1 MFGGSPA
8 IGPPTAGVA
17 TGFLASFPVFGGVL
31 MTTCI
36 RFIAGAMLG
45 VLIGAASVAHG
56 QTTWIGASGGEW
68 NSAPNWNPATV
79 PNATGAAAVFT
90 GTTQVNLTSFNATTG
105 TFTFS
110 GTGGSV
116 VVGTTSG
123 TNDVLTFAVASG
135 SPTVSATNS
144 NATIFMYA
152 NVEGTQG
159 ITKSGAGKFTFRF
172 NSAAQSYSGPI
183 SITGGV
189 FGIDGD
195 QSLGNVDNDVTIA
208 HGGRLTVEPGSNAGT
223 VTLPATRTI
232 TFTSGTGQLGVS
244 PAAVTAIVSGSV
256 LGAGG
261 FTKTDAGNLTFNGPV
276 SYQGATRVL
285 GGLVDFNSGAYSGTG
300 SILVQGGTGT
310 QLNMADLTSVTV
322 NGPGS
327 TVLVQPATTASGTFA
342 CDWVLSTAANSIT
355 AASVSVGGA
364 TGSSQGSS
372 NTGAIRLGTTNT
384 INTGSLGL
392 GGFNGRGE
400 ITLQSGLTSPTV
412 TIRGVAGGSSAV
424 PTAVIGDTSSGS
436 RTGEGLLDLNGATV
450 DALFGTVVIGRHI
463 ANSTNASTSAIQF
476 NSGTLQIQSGTL
488 GVMTG
493 TSTPTISAAITQG
506 GGVAKVQSLTLGL
519 NTNGTATSLPN
530 FQAAY
535 NLSGGTLFAG
545 TITSGTGFS
554 GAAARRTI
562 AINGGT
568 LRNFDASTDLVATGL
583 DATPNGLLTFALG
596 AAGGTFE
603 ADAARS
609 ITLGAFTHVTGSGSL
624 TKVGPGTLVIGR
636 SAAHTGA
643 TTVSAGSLIVDGLLG
658 ATSGV
663 TVAAGATLGGSGTV
677 AAPVSLSGVLAPGS
691 TGGLLTISSLGLQSS
706 AASQF
711 QISGTAR
718 GVAGGYEAVDVTQ
731 SGGLTYGG
739 GVELSIGALF
749 SDNTSFNL
757 FGFGGSPAGGLTSV
771 SATGAYGPLS
781 FTGAG
786 GVWTA
791 VSGPQT
797 LTFTEST
804 GTLVIVPEPTA
815 LLSAAMAAALTLVM
829 GLRSRR
835 GDAR

>member
-1 MFGGSPA
+1 MKS
-8 IGPPTAGVA
+8 TACALCLVVA
-17 TGFLASFPVFGGVL
+17 LAA
-31 MTTCI
+31 C
-36 RFIAGAMLG
+36 GA
-45 VLIGAASVAHG
+45 VAHG
-56 QTTWIGASGGEW
+56 QTTWVGASGGEW

-79 PNATGAAAVFT
+79 PNATGAAVVFT
-90 GTTQVNLTSFNATTG
+90 GSAQVNLTSFNATTG
-105 TFTFS
+105 TLTYG
-110 GTGGSV
+110 GTGGSLV
-116 VVGTTSG
+116 MGNNAT
-123 TNDVLTFAVASG
+123 TNDVLTFAVSSG

-172 NSAAQSYSGPI
+172 NSAAQTYSGPI
-183 SITGGV
+183 SITGGIY
-189 FGIDGD
+189 GIDGD

-208 HGGRLTVEPGSNAGT
+208 HGARLTVEPGSNTGT

-400 ITLQSGLTSPTV
+400 IALQSGLTSPTV
-412 TIRGVAGGSSAV
+412 TIRGVTGGSSAV

-450 DALFGTVVIGRHI
+450 DAILGTVVIGRHV
-463 ANSTNASTSAIQF
+463 ANSNNLSTSGILF

-493 TSTPTISAAITQG
+493 TGTPTVAAAITQG
-506 GGVAKVQSLTLGL
+506 GGVGKVQSLTLGL
-519 NTNGTATSLPN
+519 TTNGTAATSLPV
-530 FQAAY
+530 FQSAY
-535 NLSGGTLFAG
+535 NLNGGTLYAG
-545 TITSGTGFS
+545 TITSGTGSS

-568 LRNFDASTDLVATGL
+568 LRNYDASTDLVATGL
-583 DATPNGLLTFALG
+583 DATANGQVAFALG
-596 AAGGTFE
+596 ASGGTFE
-603 ADAARS
+603 ADAGRS
-609 ITLGAFTHVTGSGSL
+609 ITLGAFTAVTGSGSL
-624 TKVGPGTLVIGR
+624 TKVGPGSLVISG
-636 SAAHTGA
+636 SASHSGA
-643 TTVSAGSLIVDGLLG
+643 TTVSAGSLIMDGLMG

-677 AAPVSLSGVLAPGS
+677 AAPVSVSGVLAPGS
-691 TGGLLTISSLGLQSS
+691 TGGLLTLSSLGLQSS

-711 QISGTAR
+711 QISGTSR
-718 GVAGGYEAVDVTQ
+718 GVLGGYEAVDVTQ

-739 GVELSIGALF
+739 GVELSIGSLF

-757 FGFGGSPAGGLTSV
+757 FGFSGVPAGGLTSV

-781 FTGAG
+781 FTGTG

-804 GTLVIVPEPTA
+804 GTLVIIPEPTTM
-815 LLSAAMAAALTLVM
+815 LSGVMAAALTFLV
-829 GLRSRR
+829 GLRSRKR
-835 GDAR
+835 DAR

>member
-1 MFGGSPA
+1 MKTS
-8 IGPPTAGVA
+8 
-17 TGFLASFPVFGGVL
+17 L
-31 MTTCI
+31 
-36 RFIAGAMLG
+36 RFIACAAVGC
-45 VLIGAASVAHG
+45 LIGAASVAHG
-56 QTTWIGASGGEW
+56 QTTWIAASGGEW

-90 GTTQVNLTSFNATTG
+90 PSGTFTTSGTVNLTSFNATVGSLTYGG
-105 TFTFS
+105 TS
-110 GTGGSV
+110 GSV
-116 VVGTTSG
+116 IFGNTTTSD
-123 TNDVLTFAVASG
+123 DVITLVTSSG
-135 SPTVSATNS
+135 SPTVNATNS
-144 NATIFMYA
+144 NGTIFMYA

-159 ITKSGAGKFTFRF
+159 ITKTGAGKFTFRF
-172 NSAAQSYSGPI
+172 NGADQNYSGPI
-183 SITGGV
+183 TISGGI
-189 FGIDGD
+189 FGINQDG
-195 QSLGNVDNDVTIA
+195 SLGNADNDVTIA
-208 HGGRLTVEPGSNAGT
+208 HGARLTVEPGSNTGT

-232 TFTSGTGQLGVS
+232 TFTSGTGQFGVS

-285 GGLVDFNSGAYSGTG
+285 GGIVDFNSGAYSGTG

-310 QLNMADLTSVTV
+310 QLTMADLTSVTV

-342 CDWVLSTAANSIT
+342 CDWVLSTGGANSIT

-364 TGSSQGSS
+364 SGSSQGSS
-372 NTGAIRLGTTNT
+372 NTGAIRLGTGNT

-412 TIRGVAGGSSAV
+412 TIRGVSGGSSAV

-436 RTGEGLLDLNGATV
+436 RTGEGLLDLNGAAV
-450 DALFGTVVIGRHI
+450 DAVFGTVVIGRHI

-603 ADAARS
+603 ADAGRS
-609 ITLGAFTHVTGSGSL
+609 ITLGAFTQVTGSGSL
-624 TKVGPGTLVIGR
+624 TKVGPGTLVIGS

-643 TTVSAGSLIVDGLLG
+643 TTVSAGSLIVDGLMG

-691 TGGLLTISSLGLQSS
+691 TGGLLTLSSLSLQSS

-711 QISGTAR
+711 LISGTAR

-739 GVELSIGALF
+739 GVELSIGSLF

-815 LLSAAMAAALTLVM
+815 LLSGAMAAALTLVM

>member
-1 MFGGSPA
+1 MKTS
-8 IGPPTAGVA
+8 
-17 TGFLASFPVFGGVL
+17 L
-31 MTTCI
+31 
-36 RFIAGAMLG
+36 RFIACAAVGC
-45 VLIGAASVAHG
+45 LIGAASVAHG

-79 PNATGAAAVFT
+79 PNATGASAVFT

-105 TFTFS
+105 TLTFG
-110 GTGGSV
+110 GTGGNL
-116 VVGTTSG
+116 VVGNNAT
-123 TNDVLTFAVASG
+123 TNDVLTFAVSSG

-172 NSAAQSYSGPI
+172 NSAAQTYSGPI
-183 SITGGV
+183 SITGGIY
-189 FGIDGD
+189 GIDGD

-208 HGGRLTVEPGSNAGT
+208 HGARLTVEPGSNTGT

-285 GGLVDFNSGAYSGTG
+285 GGIVDFNSGAYSGTG

-310 QLNMADLTSVTV
+310 QLTMADLTSVTV

-342 CDWVLSTAANSIT
+342 CDWVLSTGGANSIT

-364 TGSSQGSS
+364 SGSSQGSS
-372 NTGAIRLGTTNT
+372 NTGAIRLGTGNT

-400 ITLQSGLTSPTV
+400 VTLQSGLTSPTV
-412 TIRGVAGGSSAV
+412 TIRGVSGGSTAV

-463 ANSTNASTSAIQF
+463 ANSNNVSTSGILF

-488 GVMTG
+488 AVMTG
-493 TSTPTISAAITQG
+493 TGTPTLAAAITQG
-506 GGVAKVQSLTLGL
+506 GGVGKVQSLMLGL
-519 NTNGTATSLPN
+519 NTNGTAATSLPV
-530 FQAAY
+530 FQSAY
-535 NLSGGTLFAG
+535 NLNGGTLYAG
-545 TITSGTGFS
+545 TITSGTGSS

-568 LRNFDASTDLVATGL
+568 LRNYDASTDLVATGL
-583 DATPNGLLTFALG
+583 DATPNGQLTFALG

-603 ADAARS
+603 ADAGRS
-609 ITLGAFTHVTGSGSL
+609 ITLGAFTAVTGSGSL

-643 TTVSAGSLIVDGLLG
+643 TTVSAGTLLVDGLLG

-663 TVAAGATLGGSGTV
+663 TVAAGATLAGSGTV
-677 AAPVSLSGVLAPGS
+677 AAPVSMSGVLAPGS
-691 TGGLLTISSLGLQSS
+691 TGGLLTMSSLSLQSS
-706 AASQF
+706 AAAQF
-711 QISGTAR
+711 QISGTSR
-718 GVAGGYEAVDVTQ
+718 GVLGGYEAVDVTQ

-739 GVELSIGALF
+739 GVELSIGSLF

-757 FGFGGSPAGGLTSV
+757 FGFSGAPAGGLTSV

-791 VSGPQT
+791 LSGPQT

-815 LLSAAMAAALTLVM
+815 LLSGAMAAAMVLVM

-835 GDAR
+835 HDAR

>member
-1 MFGGSPA
+1 MKTS
-8 IGPPTAGVA
+8 
-17 TGFLASFPVFGGVL
+17 L
-31 MTTCI
+31 
-36 RFIAGAMLG
+36 RFIACAAVGC
-45 VLIGAASVAHG
+45 LIGAASVAHG
-56 QTTWIGASGGEW
+56 QTTWIAASGGEW

-79 PNATGAAAVFT
+79 PNATGVAAVFT

-105 TFTFS
+105 TLTYG
-110 GTGGSV
+110 GTGGSLV
-116 VVGTTSG
+116 IGATSG
-123 TNDVLTFAVASG
+123 TDDVITLATSSG

-159 ITKSGAGKFTFRF
+159 ITKTGAGKFTFRF
-172 NSAAQSYSGPI
+172 NGADQNYSGPI
-183 SITGGV
+183 TISGGI
-189 FGIDGD
+189 FGINQDG
-195 QSLGNVDNDVTIA
+195 SLGNADNDVTIA
-208 HGGRLTVEPGSNAGT
+208 HGARLTVEPGSNTGT

-232 TFTSGTGQLGVS
+232 TFTSGTGQFGVS

-256 LGAGG
+256 LGSGG

-285 GGLVDFNSGAYSGTG
+285 GGIVDFNSGAYSGTG

-310 QLNMADLTSVTV
+310 QLTMADLTSVTV

-342 CDWVLSTAANSIT
+342 CDWVLSTGGANSIT

-364 TGSSQGSS
+364 SGSSQGSS
-372 NTGAIRLGTTNT
+372 NTGAIRLGTGNT

-412 TIRGVAGGSSAV
+412 TIRGVAGGSTAV

-450 DALFGTVVIGRHI
+450 DAILGTVVIGRHI

-506 GGVAKVQSLTLGL
+506 GGVGKVQSLTLGL

-568 LRNFDASTDLVATGL
+568 LRNYDASTNLVATGL
-583 DATPNGLLTFALG
+583 DATPNGQLTFALG

-603 ADAARS
+603 ADAGRS
-609 ITLGAFTHVTGSGSL
+609 ITLGAFTAVTGSGSL

-691 TGGLLTISSLGLQSS
+691 TGGLLTLSSLSLQSS

-711 QISGTAR
+711 LISGTAR

-739 GVELSIGALF
+739 GVELSIGSLF

-757 FGFGGSPAGGLTSV
+757 FGFSGAPAGGLTSV

-804 GTLVIVPEPTA
+804 GTLSIIPEPTTM
-815 LLSAAMAAALTLVM
+815 LSSAMAAAMVLVM
-829 GLRSRR
+829 GLRTRR

>member
-1 MFGGSPA
+1 MKS
-8 IGPPTAGVA
+8 
-17 TGFLASFPVFGGVL
+17 
-31 MTTCI
+31 CI
-36 RFIAGAMLG
+36 RFIAMLG
-45 VLIGAASVAHG
+45 CLIGGASAAFA

-68 NSAPNWNPATV
+68 NSAPNWSSATV
-79 PNATGAAAVFT
+79 PNATGASAVFT

-105 TFTFS
+105 TLTFG
-110 GTGGSV
+110 GTGGSL
-116 VVGTTSG
+116 VVGNNST
-123 TNDVLTFAVASG
+123 TNDVLTFAVSSG

-172 NSAAQSYSGPI
+172 NSAAQNYSGPI
-183 SITGGV
+183 SITGGIY
-189 FGIDGD
+189 GIDGD

-208 HGGRLTVEPGSNAGT
+208 HGARLTVEPGSNTGT

-310 QLNMADLTSVTV
+310 QLSMADLTSVTV

-327 TVLVQPATTASGTFA
+327 TVQVQPATTASGTFA

-364 TGSSQGSS
+364 SGSSQGSS

-450 DALFGTVVIGRHI
+450 DAILGTVVIGRHI
-463 ANSTNASTSAIQF
+463 ASSNNVSTSGILF

-493 TSTPTISAAITQG
+493 TGTPTVAAAITQG
-506 GGVAKVQSLTLGL
+506 GGVGKVQSLMLGL
-519 NTNGTATSLPN
+519 NTNGTAATSLPV
-530 FQAAY
+530 FQSAY
-535 NLSGGTLFAG
+535 NLNGGTLYAG
-545 TITSGTGFS
+545 TITSGTGSS

-568 LRNFDASTDLVATGL
+568 LRNYDSSTDLVATGL
-583 DATPNGLLTFALG
+583 DATANGLVTFALG
-596 AAGGTFE
+596 TAGGTFS
-603 ADAARS
+603 ADAGRS
-609 ITLGAFTHVTGSGSL
+609 ITLGAFTAVTGSGSL
-624 TKVGPGTLVIGR
+624 TKVGPGSLVISG
-636 SAAHTGA
+636 SASHTGA
-643 TTVSAGSLIVDGLLG
+643 TTVSAGSLIADGLMG

-663 TVAAGATLGGSGTV
+663 TVAAGATLAGSGTV
-677 AAPVSLSGVLAPGS
+677 AAPVSVSGVLAPGS
-691 TGGLLTISSLGLQSS
+691 TGGLLTLSSLGLQSS

-711 QISGTAR
+711 QISGTSR
-718 GVAGGYEAVDVTQ
+718 GVLGGYEAVDVTQ

-739 GVELSIGALF
+739 GVELSIGSLF

-757 FGFGGSPAGGLTSV
+757 FGFSGAPAGGLTSV

-804 GTLVIVPEPTA
+804 GTLVIIPEPTTM
-815 LLSAAMAAALTLVM
+815 LSGVMAAALTFLV
-829 GLRSRR
+829 GLRSRKR
-835 GDAR
+835 DAR

>member
-1 MFGGSPA
+1 MKS
-8 IGPPTAGVA
+8 TACALCLVVA
-17 TGFLASFPVFGGVL
+17 LAA
-31 MTTCI
+31 C
-36 RFIAGAMLG
+36 GA
-45 VLIGAASVAHG
+45 VAHG
-56 QTTWIGASGGEW
+56 QTTWVGASGGEW

-79 PNATGAAAVFT
+79 PNATGAAVVFT
-90 GTTQVNLTSFNATTG
+90 GSAQVNLTSFNATTG
-105 TFTFS
+105 TLTYG
-110 GTGGSV
+110 GTGGSLV
-116 VVGTTSG
+116 MGNNAT
-123 TNDVLTFAVASG
+123 TNDVLTFAVSSG

-172 NSAAQSYSGPI
+172 NSAAQTYSGPI
-183 SITGGV
+183 SITGGIY
-189 FGIDGD
+189 GIDGD

-208 HGGRLTVEPGSNAGT
+208 HGARLTVEPGSNTGT

-276 SYQGATRVL
+276 SYQGATRVV

-424 PTAVIGDTSSGS
+424 PTAVIGDTSSGA

-450 DALFGTVVIGRHI
+450 DAILGTVVIGRHV
-463 ANSTNASTSAIQF
+463 ANSNNLSTSGILF

-493 TSTPTISAAITQG
+493 TGTPTVAAAITQG
-506 GGVAKVQSLTLGL
+506 GGVGKVQSLTLGL
-519 NTNGTATSLPN
+519 TTNGTAATSLPV
-530 FQAAY
+530 FQSAY
-535 NLSGGTLFAG
+535 NLNGGTLYAG
-545 TITSGTGFS
+545 TITSGTGSS

-562 AINGGT
+562 AINSGT
-568 LRNFDASTDLVATGL
+568 LRNYDASTDLVATGL
-583 DATPNGLLTFALG
+583 GATANGQVAFALG
-596 AAGGTFE
+596 ASGGTFE
-603 ADAARS
+603 ADAGRS
-609 ITLGAFTHVTGSGSL
+609 ITLGAFTAVTGSGSL
-624 TKVGPGTLVIGR
+624 TKVGPGALVISG
-636 SAAHTGA
+636 SASHSGA
-643 TTVSAGSLIVDGLLG
+643 TTVSAGSLIMDGLMG

-677 AAPVSLSGVLAPGS
+677 AAPVSMSGVLAPGS
-691 TGGLLTISSLGLQSS
+691 TGGLLTLSSLGLQSS

-711 QISGTAR
+711 QISGTSR
-718 GVAGGYEAVDVTQ
+718 GVLGGYEAVDVTQ

-739 GVELSIGALF
+739 GVELSIGSLF

-757 FGFGGSPAGGLTSV
+757 FGFSGAPAGGLTSV

-781 FTGAG
+781 FTGTG

-804 GTLVIVPEPTA
+804 GTLVIIPEPTTM
-815 LLSAAMAAALTLVM
+815 LSGVMAAALTFLV
-829 GLRSRR
+829 GLRSRKR
-835 GDAR
+835 DAR

>member
-1 MFGGSPA
+1 MKS
-8 IGPPTAGVA
+8 
-17 TGFLASFPVFGGVL
+17 
-31 MTTCI
+31 CI
-36 RFIAGAMLG
+36 RLIAIALIGC
-45 VLIGAASVAHG
+45 LIGAGSVAQA
-56 QTTWIGASGGEW
+56 QTTWIGASGGQW
-68 NSAPNWNPATV
+68 NSASNWNPATV
-79 PNATGAAAVFT
+79 PNATGASALFT
-90 GTTQVNLTSFNATTG
+90 GTGQVNLTSFNATTG
-105 TFTFS
+105 TLTYG
-110 GTGGSV
+110 GTGGGL
-116 VVGTTSG
+116 VVGDATT
-123 TNDVLTFAVASG
+123 TDDVLTLAVASG
-135 SPTVSATNS
+135 SPTVTATNS

-159 ITKSGAGKFTFRF
+159 ITKTGAGKFTFRF
-172 NSAAQSYSGPI
+172 NGNDQTYTGPI
-183 SITGGV
+183 TISGGV
-189 FGIDGD
+189 FGINQDL
-195 QSLGNVDNDVTIA
+195 SLGNVDNDVTIA
-208 HGGRLTVEPGSNAGT
+208 HGARLTVEPGSNTGT

-355 AASVSVGGA
+355 ASSVSVGGA

-412 TIRGVAGGSSAV
+412 TIRGVSGGSSAV
-424 PTAVIGDTSSGS
+424 PTAVIGDTSSGA
-436 RTGEGLLDLNGATV
+436 RTGEGLLNLNGATV
-450 DALFGTVVIGRHI
+450 DAIFGTVVIGRHI
-463 ANSTNASTSAIQF
+463 ANSSNGSTSGIQF

-493 TSTPTISAAITQG
+493 TGTPTLAAAITQG
-506 GGVAKVQSLTLGL
+506 GGVGKVQSLTLGL
-519 NTNGTATSLPN
+519 NTNGTATSLPV
-530 FQAAY
+530 FQSAY
-535 NLSGGTLFAG
+535 NLNGGTLYAG
-545 TITSGTGFS
+545 TITGGTGFS
-554 GAAARRTI
+554 GAAATRTV

-568 LRNFDASTDLVATGL
+568 LRNYDASTNLTANGL
-583 DATPNGLLTFALG
+583 DATPNGLVRFTLG
-596 AAGGTFE
+596 ASGGTFE
-603 ADAARS
+603 ADAGRS
-609 ITLGAFTHVTGSGSL
+609 ITLGAFTTVTGSGDL
-624 TKVGPGTLVIGR
+624 TKVGAGSLVLGG
-636 SAAHTGA
+636 SASYSGA
-643 TTVSAGSLIVDGLLG
+643 TTVSAGTLVVDGLLE

-663 TVAAGATLGGSGTV
+663 SVASGATLAGSGTV
-677 AAPVSLSGVLAPGS
+677 VAPVSLSGVLAPGS
-691 TGGLLTISSLGLQSS
+691 TGGLITLSSLALQSS

-711 QISGTAR
+711 QVSGTSR
-718 GVAGGYEAVDVTQ
+718 GAAGGYDAVDLTQ

-739 GVELSIGALF
+739 GVELALGTLF

-757 FGFGGSPAGGLTSV
+757 FGFSGAPAGGLTSV

-781 FTGAG
+781 FTGTG

-791 VSGPQT
+791 VSGLQT

-804 GTLVIVPEPTA
+804 GTLSIIPEPTTM
-815 LLSAAMAAALTLVM
+815 LSGVMAAALALFM
-829 GLRSRR
+829 GLRSRKR
-835 GDAR
+835 DAR

>member
-1 MFGGSPA
+1 MKS
-8 IGPPTAGVA
+8 
-17 TGFLASFPVFGGVL
+17 
-31 MTTCI
+31 CI
-36 RFIAGAMLG
+36 RWIAIALLG
-45 VLIGAASVAHG
+45 CLIGAASVAHA

-68 NSAPNWNPATV
+68 NSAPNWSSGTV
-79 PNATGAAAVFT
+79 PNATGASAVFT

-208 HGGRLTVEPGSNAGT
+208 HGARLTVEPGSNAGT

-327 TVLVQPATTASGTFA
+327 TVQVQPATTASGTFA

-412 TIRGVAGGSSAV
+412 TIRGVTGGSSAV

-450 DALFGTVVIGRHI
+450 DAILGTVVIGRHI
-463 ANSTNASTSAIQF
+463 ANSSNGSTSGILF

-493 TSTPTISAAITQG
+493 TGTPTVAAAITQG
-506 GGVAKVQSLTLGL
+506 GGVGKVQSLMLGL
-519 NTNGTATSLPN
+519 NTNGTAATSLPV
-530 FQAAY
+530 FQSAY
-535 NLSGGTLFAG
+535 NLNGGTLYAG
-545 TITSGTGFS
+545 TITSGTGSS

-568 LRNFDASTDLVATGL
+568 LRNYDASTDLVATGL
-583 DATPNGLLTFALG
+583 DATANGLVTFALG
-596 AAGGTFE
+596 TAGGTFS
-603 ADAARS
+603 ADAGRS
-609 ITLGAFTHVTGSGSL
+609 ITLGAFTAVTGSGSL
-624 TKVGPGTLVIGR
+624 TKVGPGSLVISG
-636 SAAHTGA
+636 SASHTGA
-643 TTVSAGSLIVDGLLG
+643 TTVSAGSLIMDGLMG

-677 AAPVSLSGVLAPGS
+677 AAPVSMSGVLAPGS
-691 TGGLLTISSLGLQSS
+691 AGGLLTLSSLGLQSS

-711 QISGTAR
+711 QISGTSR
-718 GVAGGYEAVDVTQ
+718 GVLGGYEAVDVTQ

-739 GVELSIGALF
+739 GVELSIGSLF

-757 FGFGGSPAGGLTSV
+757 FGFSGAPAGGLTSV

-804 GTLVIVPEPTA
+804 GTLSIIPEPTTM
-815 LLSAAMAAALTLVM
+815 LSGVMAAGLVLVM
-829 GLRSRR
+829 GLRSRNR
-835 GDAR
+835 DAR

>member
-1 MFGGSPA
+1 MKAVIRPLCL
-8 IGPPTAGVA
+8 VA
-17 TGFLASFPVFGGVL
+17 VL
-31 MTTCI
+31 
-36 RFIAGAMLG
+36 
-45 VLIGAASVAHG
+45 AASGSIASG
-56 QTTWIGASGGEW
+56 QTWVGASGGEW
-68 NSAPNWNPATV
+68 STAANWNPAAV
-79 PNATGAAAVFT
+79 PNAVGASALFT

-105 TFTFS
+105 TLTYG
-110 GTGGSV
+110 GTGGSL
-116 VVGTTSG
+116 VVGSNSTTD
-123 TNDVLTFAVASG
+123 DVLTLAVSSG

-159 ITKSGAGKFTFRF
+159 ITKTGGGKFTFRF
-172 NSAAQSYSGPI
+172 NGTDQTYTGPI
-183 SITGGV
+183 TISGGI
-189 FGIDGD
+189 FGINQDL
-195 QSLGNVDNDVTIA
+195 SLGNVDNDITIA
-208 HGGRLTVEPGSNAGT
+208 NGARLTVEPGSNTGT

-256 LGAGG
+256 LGSGG

-276 SYQGATRVL
+276 SYQGATRVV
-285 GGLVDFNSGAYSGTG
+285 GGLVDFNSGSYSGTG

-342 CDWVLSTAANSIT
+342 CDWVLSAAANSIT
-355 AASVSVGGA
+355 AASVAVGGA

-400 ITLQSGLTSPTV
+400 ITLQAGLTSPTV
-412 TIRGVAGGSSAV
+412 TIRGTAGGSTAM

-436 RTGEGLLDLNGATV
+436 RTGEGLLNLNGASV

-463 ANSTNASTSAIQF
+463 ANSANGSTSAIQF
-476 NSGTLQIQSGTL
+476 TSGTLQIQSGTL

-493 TSTPTISAAITQG
+493 TGTPALAAAITQG
-506 GGVAKVQSLTLGL
+506 GGVGKVQSLTLGL
-519 NTNGTATSLPN
+519 NTNGTATSLPA
-530 FQAAY
+530 FQSAY
-535 NLSGGTLFAG
+535 NLNGGTLYAG
-545 TITSGTGFS
+545 TIASGTGFS
-554 GAAARRTI
+554 GTASTRVI
-562 AINGGT
+562 AINGGI
-568 LRNFDASTDLVATGL
+568 LRNYDVSTNLAAAGL
-583 DATPNGLLTFALG
+583 DATANGLLTFALG
-596 AAGGTFE
+596 ASGGTFE
-603 ADAARS
+603 ADAGRS
-609 ITLGAFTHVTGSGSL
+609 ITLGAFTQVTGSGSL
-624 TKVGPGTLVIGR
+624 AKTGLGSLVISGTA
-636 SAAHTGA
+636 SHTGV
-643 TTVSAGSLIVDGLLG
+643 TTVSAGTLVVDGLMG

-663 TVAAGATLGGSGTV
+663 TVAAGATLAGSGTL
-677 AAPVSLSGVLAPGS
+677 AAPLSVSGALAPGS
-691 TGGLLTISSLGLQSS
+691 TGGLLTLSSLALQSS

-711 QISGTAR
+711 QISGTSR
-718 GVAGGYEAVDVTQ
+718 GVAGGYEAVDLTQ

-739 GVELSIGALF
+739 GVEFSIGSLF
-749 SDNTSFNL
+749 SDTTSFNI
-757 FGFGGSPAGGLTSV
+757 FGFSGAPAGSLTSV

-791 VSGPQT
+791 VSGTQT

-804 GTLVIVPEPTA
+804 GTLSIIPEPTT
-815 LLSAAMAAALTLVM
+815 LLTGIAAAALTLFM
-829 GLRSRR
+829 GIRSRR
-835 GDAR
+835 HDAR